1 MIVAI
6 NYADEKFL
14 KSQKFNTKTAYKKGK
29 VDKVIEYSRNDID
42 EVFYKKNS
50 EILNKER
57 GGGYWLWK
65 PYFINKTINEMND
78 GDYLFYSDSGSFYID
93 KVTYL
98 IKSMED
104 ANEEIMVFDLPLI
117 EKQWTK
123 PLAFKIMDLDD
134 DKYKDSN
141 QRLATYILFKVSDKS
156 RKFIKEYLELCTNEN
171 LLVDSTAEVVTE
183 SFFKAH
189 RHDQSILSLL
199 SKKYDINSFRDPSQY
214 GIRPWEYMAN
224 GRMYN
229 ELVYNNSKYPQIL
242 VSQRKSNI
250 NSFRIKEWIKRK
262 LTVLGILNKN
272 QFINKNN
279 IKLEGNE
286 E

>member
-50 EILNKER
+50 GILNKER

-93 KVTYL
+93 KITHL
-98 IKSMED
+98 IKSLEE
-104 ANEEIMVFDLPLI
+104 ANEEIMVFDLRLI
-117 EKQWTK
+117 EKQWSK
-123 PLAFKIMDLDD
+123 PLAFKIMVLDD
-134 DKYKDSN
+134 DKYKDSK
-141 QRLATYILFKVSDKS
+141 QRFATYMLFKVSDNS
-156 RKFIKEYLELCTNEN
+156 RKFIKEYLELCMNEN
-171 LLVDSTAEVVTE
+171 LLVDSTSEVITE
-183 SFFKAH
+183 SFFRAH

-214 GIRPWEYMAN
+214 GIRPWEYMSN
-224 GRMYN
+224 DRMYN
-229 ELVYNNSKYPQIL
+229 ELVYINSKYPQII

-250 NSFRIKEWIKRK
+250 NRFRIKEWIKRK
-262 LTVLGILNKN
+262 LTSLGILNKK
-272 QFINKNN
+272 QFMHKNN
-279 IKLEGNE
+279 IKFYDNE
-286 E
+286 K